1 MLKHRIRT
9 TALAATALVAA
20 LSLTACQDTTDSG
33 AGTTS
38 GTGATSVTGAASNTG
53 ATSGASAENA
63 AAETSKGS
71 DSKGSAAESGKNG
84 SAAGESAASG
94 SNAASGGTG
103 SGSSKSGSGDSNGSS
118 SGSGDK
124 SGYGQV
130 CGANDISW
138 STRAE
143 TQAGGYIL
151 IIAKAKPGITCVL
164 PAALPTVAFGSD
176 GTEAGPAEQAVGPQ
190 ITLKRGVTAYAGV
203 NPKTTNDNWG
213 KELNSIIVAIG
224 NEDPN
229 PVSLPVGKILVA
241 DPIVTN
247 WHTSAADAVPF
258 SS

>member
-71 DSKGSAAESGKNG
+71 DSKGSTAESGKNG
-84 SAAGESAASG
+84 SAAGESAAGG
-94 SNAASGGTG
+94 SNAASGAKG
-103 SGSSKSGSGDSNGSS
+103 SGNAGSGDGSS
-118 SGSGDK
+118 SGDK

-151 IIAKAKPGITCVL
+151 IIAKAKSGITCVL

-241 DPIVTN
+241 EPIVTN